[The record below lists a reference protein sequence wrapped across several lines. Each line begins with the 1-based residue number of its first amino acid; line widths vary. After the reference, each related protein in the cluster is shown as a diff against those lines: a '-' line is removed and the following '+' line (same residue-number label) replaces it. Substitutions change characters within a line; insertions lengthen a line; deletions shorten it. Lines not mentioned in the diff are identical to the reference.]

1 MGAFV
6 ESPISYTSEAVT
18 YDAWSPLKALSVEL
32 LEEIVGHPPNISIGS
47 LALISKKFGTQFR
60 FRLVHS
66 WQEHYSIQKFSL
78 IARENQ
84 VALTDN
90 FVPKHE
96 PPGVLPS
103 GEVSKYY
110 SEPPKKYLK
119 FPAYHGNLSDPW
131 Q

>member
-1 MGAFV
+1 MSNNASLAPNIPASVHDHETATSIVGAFV

-32 LEEIVGHPPNISIGS
+32 LEEIVGHPPNSSIGS

-60 FRLVHS
+60 FRHVHS

-96 PPGVLPS
+96 PRIRCAT
-103 GEVSKYY
+103 
-110 SEPPKKYLK
+110 
-119 FPAYHGNLSDPW
+119 FR
-131 Q
+131 